1 MKTEVS
7 VRPSVLVSGSIFPA
21 VCDFSE
27 STPLPKTIRIIATR
41 DQCGFVQ

>member
-27 STPLPKTIRIIATR
+27 SNHLSEDHTYHR
-41 DQCGFVQ
+41 DT